1 MESDGTR
8 VGLGVGVGSNEII
21 EDLELQSS
29 SVYEIISIE
38 TGVSN

>member
-21 EDLELQSS
+21 EDLELRVQC
-29 SVYEIISIE
+29 
-38 TGVSN
+38 TK